1 MPSLPWRG
9 RIAAA
14 GFAATAAILLAACG
28 SSGGGGGSA
37 GGSPASGGSSSPP
50 ASGSK
55 LLTIT
60 TGAAGTFQDDFNPFS
75 PNVEDATNGMI
86 YETLFF
92 YDTAKAGSVS
102 PWLATGYRWAK
113 GGKALTVQLRHGVTW
128 TDGKPFTSADVAFTF
143 NLALKNAALNRFAL
157 PLQSVTTSGAYSVTI
172 NFKQPAYTDAYYALG
187 RVDILPQHI
196 WQSVKDPAT
205 FLNAHPVGTGAFV
218 LSKFSGQVFTLT
230 ANPHYYLPGL
240 PHFQTIRFLAFS
252 GNTTSDAAI
261 ESGEVDWAG
270 SFIPNIK
277 QSYLAKD
284 PKFAVSD
291 IPLSTAFLVPNMT
304 SGPTAKLAVRQ
315 AISAALDRTAISNT
329 VYNGYAPPTNP
340 EALITPNYN
349 SVLDP
354 SLSSASFGSPS
365 AARAKAILAKA
376 GIKTPLNLTVDMVN
390 GYTDYLSDLQIMV
403 QELKPAGI
411 NLTIAQP
418 AFTQFTSIQDTGKF
432 QLLMD
437 NFGYTPTP
445 WSYYYSIL
453 DSTITKPIGQVDTV
467 GNFGRY
473 KNAQVDS
480 LLNQIADTTSAS
492 VQNPAFY
499 KIENIFAQQLP
510 LIPLFEQ
517 QDEIEFNGN
526 TVANYPTVA
535 NAYGAPAVYIQPD
548 MGWIAARLVPVK

>member
-1 MPSLPWRG
+1 MSPRSR
-9 RIAAA
+9 RVRTIAAGA
-14 GFAATAAILLAACG
+14 AFATAITLAACSSSSSTG
-28 SSGGGGGSA
+28 STAPSSSGST
-37 GGSPASGGSSSPP
+37 SV
-50 ASGSK
+50 
-55 LLTIT
+55 LTIT
-60 TGAAGTFQDDFNPFS
+60 TGAAGTFQDDFNPYS

-92 YDTAKAGSVS
+92 YDTAKAGVVD
-102 PWLATGYRWAK
+102 PWLATSYTWSNS
-113 GGKALTVQLRHGVTW
+113 GKALTVHLRHGVTW
-128 TDGKPFTSADVAFTF
+128 TDGKPFTSADVAYTF
-143 NLALKNAALNRFAL
+143 GLALKNVALNKYAL
-157 PLQSVTTSGAYSVTI
+157 PLKSVTTSGPYTATI
-172 NFKQPAYTDAYYALG
+172 NFTQSAFTDAYYALG
-187 RVDILPQHI
+187 RVEILPQHI
-196 WQSVKDPAT
+196 WQSVTDPTT
-205 FLNAHPVGTGAFV
+205 FLNAHPVGTGAFE

-230 ANPHYYLPGL
+230 ANPHYYMAGL
-240 PHFQTIRFLAFS
+240 PHFKSIRFLAFS

-277 QSYLAKD
+277 QTYLAKN

-291 IPLSTAFLVPNMT
+291 IPLSTAFLVPNMV
-304 SGPTAKLAVRQ
+304 SGPTSKLAVRQ
-315 AISAALDRTAISNT
+315 AISAALNRTFISST

-354 SLSSASFGSPS
+354 SLASASFASPS
-365 AARAKAILAKA
+365 ATAAKAILTKA
-376 GIKTPLNLTVDMVN
+376 GIKTPLALTVDMVS

-411 NLTIAQP
+411 NLTITQP
-418 AFTQFTSIQDTGKF
+418 AYTQFTSLQDTGKF
-432 QLLMD
+432 ELLMD

-453 DSTITKPIGQVDTV
+453 DSAIAPAIGKVDTV
-467 GNFGRY
+467 GNYGRF
-473 KNAQVDS
+473 KNAEVDT
-480 LLNQIADTTSAS
+480 LLSQIADSTSPA

-499 KIENIFAQQLP
+499 KIENIFTSQLP

-517 QDEIEFNGN
+517 QDEIEFNG
-526 TVANYPTVA
+526 TQVANFPSVS
-535 NAYGAPAVYIQPD
+535 NPYGAPAVYIQPD

>member
-1 MPSLPWRG
+1 MSSRSWRVRMIG
-9 RIAAA
+9 TGTALAAA
-14 GFAATAAILLAACG
+14 VLLAACG
-28 SSGGGGGSA
+28 SSSGGT
-37 GGSPASGGSSSPP
+37 ASGGSSSPSS
-50 ASGSK
+50 SGNSNS

-60 TGAAGTFQDDFNPFS
+60 TGAAGTFQDDFNPYS
-75 PNVEDATNGMI
+75 PNVEDPTNGMI

-92 YDTAKAGSVS
+92 YDTAKAGVVD
-102 PWLATGYRWAK
+102 PWLGTAYAWSN
-113 GGKALTVQLRHGVTW
+113 GGKTLTVHLRHGVKW
-128 TDGKPFTSADVAFTF
+128 TDGKPFTSADVAYTF
-143 NLALKNAALNRFAL
+143 NLALKNAALNKFAL
-157 PLQSVTTSGAYSVTI
+157 PLQSVSTSGPYTVAI
-172 NFKQPAYTDAYYALG
+172 NFKQSAYTDAYYALG

-196 WQSVKDPAT
+196 WQSIKDPTT
-205 FLNAHPVGTGAFV
+205 FLNTKPVGTGAYE

-230 ANPHYYLPGL
+230 ANPHYYMPGL
-240 PHFQTIRFLAFS
+240 PHFKTIRFLAYS

-261 ESGEVDWAG
+261 ESGAVDWAG

-277 QSYLAKD
+277 QNYLAKN
-284 PKFAVSD
+284 PKFVVSD
-291 IPLSTAFLVPNMT
+291 IPLSTAFLVPNLV
-304 SGPTAKLAVRQ
+304 SGPTSKLAVRQ
-315 AISAALDRTAISNT
+315 AISAALNRTAISNT
-329 VYNGYAPPTNP
+329 VYDGYAPPTNP

-354 SLSSASFGSPS
+354 SLASAAFGSPN
-365 AARAKAILAKA
+365 AAKAKSILTKA

-411 NLTIAQP
+411 NLTIDQP
-418 AFTQFTSIQDTGKF
+418 AYTQFTSIQDTGKF

-453 DSTITKPIGQVDTV
+453 DSAIAKPIGQVDTV

-473 KNAQVDS
+473 KNAQVDT

-492 VQNPAFY
+492 VQNPDFY
-499 KIENIFAQQLP
+499 KIENIFAKDLP

-517 QDEIEFNGN
+517 QDEIEFNGSA
-526 TVANYPTVA
+526 VANYPSVS
-535 NAYGAPAVYIQPD
+535 NPYGAPAVYIQPD
-548 MGWIAARLVPVK
+548 MGWIAARLVPAK